1 MCIMKRVFII
11 IFSIVSLLCATD
23 AYSQRSIELGYS
35 KHIFRSKTGA
45 GYIPFL
51 NDMGYNGMYVAFRY
65 NMFFSDAPDSRFA
78 AQIGVKYDFQYGRS
92 RSDVDVHL
100 EQYLEVPVLFKY
112 YIRNSSSEPVASLF
126 VGPSLSLNL
135 SSVYKDKQEMINGTT
150 ILEEINLLRDND
162 YGYTVFDVLACA
174 GVSFRVKDNIG
185 LTLSYSLGLSNRRGL
200 VDGEKHT
207 EISKHYKL
215 NSDVLN
221 VGVVYEF

>member
-1 MCIMKRVFII
+1 MCIMKRVFILL
-11 IFSIVSLLCATD
+11 FSIVSLLCATD

-100 EQYLEVPVLFKY
+100 EQYLEVPVFFKY

-150 ILEEINLLRDND
+150 ILEEMFLLRDNESRLHAVHRLNPAQQHED
-162 YGYTVFDVLACA
+162 IAQLFLLLDGNFHTDMRVQTWILHSPGQLLFDTRIQPLFHDEV
-174 GVSFRVKDNIG
+174 RP
-185 LTLSYSLGLSNRRGL
+185 
-200 VDGEKHT
+200 
-207 EISKHYKL
+207 
-215 NSDVLN
+215 
-221 VGVVYEF
+221 